1 MNPGDTPLADRD
13 AAAAQLAALQA
24 DREALAERAMQPW
37 WYDVVLGVLTAT
49 FLASFSLEAA
59 WAPPVAAALYA
70 LGSWWLVRV
79 YRRRTGT
86 WVNGDR
92 PGATRQ
98 AWRTWVV
105 FSAVVLAPA
114 AVLEWAFDVRGALAV
129 AGVVL
134 GVGVAVISRWWT
146 RIYVAELRGER

>member
-1 MNPGDTPLADRD
+1 MNPGDTPLTDRD
-13 AAAAQLAALQA
+13 VAAAQLAALQA
-24 DREALAERAMQPW
+24 DRETLAERAMQPW

-49 FLASFSLEAA
+49 FFASFSLEAA
-59 WAPPVAAALYA
+59 WPLPVATGLYV
-70 LGSWWLVRV
+70 LGLWWLVRA

-92 PGATRQ
+92 PGATRR

-114 AVLEWAFDVRGALAV
+114 AVLESAFDVRGALAV

-134 GVGVAVISRWWT
+134 GVGVAFTSRWWS
-146 RIYVAELRGER
+146 RIYIAELRGES